1 MHKESI
7 LEQTAKAEH
16 WDLVIK
22 PRNKWYQLDL
32 LSVWHYRD
40 LLFLLV
46 RRDFVSVY
54 KQTILGP
61 LWLFIQP
68 VLTTM
73 IYVVIFG
80 NIAKIST
87 DGMPPML
94 FYLAGITLWTYFADC
109 LNKTSNTFVANAGVF
124 GKVYFPR
131 LVMPLSV
138 LVSNLVKLGI
148 QMLLF
153 IIMWIYFLIKG
164 AAFQPNYTYILF
176 IPFLILLM
184 AGLGLGLGILI
195 SSLTTKYRDLTF
207 LVGFGVQ
214 LMMYASPIVYPLS
227 AVPAKYK
234 LYLMLNPITS
244 IIEAFKFVF
253 LGTGVFSWHA
263 LLYSSIVML
272 GLLLLSLLVFKKVEK
287 TFMDTV

>member
-1 MHKESI
+1 MQQE
-7 LEQTAKAEH
+7 EH

-22 PRNKWYQLDL
+22 PKNKWYQLDL
-32 LSVWHYRD
+32 ASIWHYRD

-68 VLTTM
+68 ILTTLTFT
-73 IYVVIFG
+73 IIFG
-80 NIAKIST
+80 NIAHIST
-87 DGMPPML
+87 DGMPPIL

-109 LNKTSNTFVANAGVF
+109 LNKTSNTFIANAGVF

-131 LVMPLSV
+131 LVIPLSV

-153 IIMWIYFLIKG
+153 IIVWIYFLIKG
-164 AAFQPNYTYILF
+164 EAFQPNYAYLLF
-176 IPFLILLM
+176 VPFLILLM
-184 AGLGLGLGILI
+184 AGLGLGFGILI

-207 LVGFGVQ
+207 LIAFGVQ

-227 AVPAKYK
+227 TVPEKYK
-234 LYLMLNPITS
+234 VVLLMNPITS
-244 IIEAFKFVF
+244 VIEGFKFVF
-253 LGTGVFSWHA
+253 LGTGVWNWNA
-263 LLYSSIVML
+263 LGYSALMMIV
-272 GLLLLSLLVFKKVEK
+272 LLLISLLVFKRVEK